1 MNLFKKIILTGG
13 MVATLGLSVS
23 TAAFA
28 STGGITPN
36 IPSGTHCG
44 QPDPVKTPSLVKPGG
59 NQGNQNGNQGNCGNQ
74 GNPGDPKG
82 NPCNTKGNGLDS
94 IFRQNSQPDGYTLFS
109 DTQNNCK
116 PVVPVS
122 KPCSWDR
129 IPVTGWVWQ
138 QTGKSGRY
146 VRCTRDENWNNCT
159 PRPVTPPCPCKT
171 QNITFQLPT
180 YGTWLLDV
188 GGPALHNGETI
199 SYDGT
204 DWTVGD
210 WTTGANGSQGHGT
223 YFTLKNGSTAVKGL
237 GTRKNPGQELYEHAT
252 TICTTLHPVRS
263 FA

>member
-1 MNLFKKIILTGG
+1 MKLLGKIFAVGVMG
-13 MVATLGLSVS
+13 AALGLSS

-28 STGGITPN
+28 QTGGGTPPSYGGSTN
-36 IPSGTHCG
+36 CPSG
-44 QPDPVKTPSLVKPGG
+44 PKTPLVQPGGDKGKPCDPNGGQPGG
-59 NQGNQNGNQGNCGNQ
+59 N
-74 GNPGDPKG
+74 KG
-82 NPCNTKGNGLDS
+82 NPCKDQGNLDSWNQPDS
-94 IFRQNSQPDGYTLFS
+94 IFWQNSQPDGYTLFS

-204 DWTVGD
+204 DWTVQN
-210 WTTGANGSQGHGT
+210 WTTGAHGSQGHGT
-223 YFTLKNGSTAVKGL
+223 YFILKDSTTTVKGL
-237 GTRKNPGQELYEHAT
+237 GTKSNPGSELYEHAT
-252 TICTTLHPVRS
+252 TICTTLHPVGLPVS
-263 FA
+263 

>member
-1 MNLFKKIILTGG
+1 MKLLGKIFAVGVMG
-13 MVATLGLSVS
+13 AALGLSS

-28 STGGITPN
+28 STTNGGPP
-36 IPSGTHCG
+36 PSSYGNTNCL
-44 QPDPVKTPSLVKPGG
+44 PDPHPTLAPLSKSNGG
-59 NQGNQNGNQGNCGNQ
+59 N
-74 GNPGDPKG
+74 KG
-82 NPCNTKGNGLDS
+82 NPCDPNSGNKGNPCDTNGLDS
-94 IFRQNSQPDGYTLFS
+94 IFWHNSQSGGYTLFS
-109 DTQNNCK
+109 DSKDCT
-116 PVVPVS
+116 PVVS
-122 KPCSWDR
+122 DPCKWDK
-129 IPVTGWVWQ
+129 IPVTAWVWQ

-146 VRCTRDENWNNCT
+146 VKCTRDENWNNCT

-199 SYDGT
+199 KYDGAT
-204 DWTVGD
+204 WTVQD

-223 YFTLKNGSTAVKGL
+223 YFVLKDGTTTLKGL
-237 GTRKNPGQELYEHAT
+237 GTGKSSPGLELYEHAT